1 MNCDSN
7 RDIDCLIVG
16 YAGVDRIIRV
26 DRPARP
32 GQTSIIL
39 NADNHR
45 VTYGGNGSNV
55 AVCMGRLGCRPTPL
69 MRVGEDWE
77 ALGYR
82 QMLEDSGVD
91 LRGITVVKDETTS
104 ICHLIEDQENNHL
117 TMTYPGAMN
126 ARYAPKELD
135 DELFRRARYGLITVA
150 TRPDVELFFRKAQ
163 EHGLPIVFGVR
174 VDMESFPLPLF
185 EQILLNAEIIFM
197 NDVERQFIE
206 DQFGLRP
213 ITALFDR
220 GRAKIIAVTLGRD
233 GSAVYERTAGGV
245 RRTHVS
251 AVKCRQVVDATGAGD
266 SYIAGFLYG
275 ILKGRDAADC
285 AGYASA
291 TASFVIEK
299 VGCTDGAPNE
309 EEMLLR
315 YAAGT
320 DMKEERHDKR

>member
-1 MNCDSN
+1 MNCNSE

-16 YAGVDRIIRV
+16 YAGVDRIIRI
-26 DRPARP
+26 DRPASP

-39 NADNHR
+39 NADNRR

-82 QMLEDSGVD
+82 RMLEDSGVD
-91 LRGITVVKDETTS
+91 LCGITVVKDETTS

-126 ARYAPKELD
+126 AHYAPKELD
-135 DELFRRARYGLITVA
+135 DELFRRAKYGLITVA

-163 EHGLPIVFGVR
+163 KHGLPIVFGVR
-174 VDMESFPLPLF
+174 VDMESFPLPIF

-206 DQFGLRP
+206 NQLSLRS

-220 GRAKIIAVTLGRD
+220 GRTQIIANTLGRG
-233 GSAVYERTAGGV
+233 GSVIYERAASGV
-245 RRTHVS
+245 RRTHVP
-251 AVKCRQVVDATGAGD
+251 AVKCRRVIDATGAGD

-275 ILKGRDAADC
+275 VLKGSSAVDC
-285 AGYASA
+285 ARYASA

-299 VGCTDGAPNE
+299 IGCTDGAPNE

-315 YAAGT
+315 YTAGT
-320 DMKEERHDKR
+320 DMKEEPYDKR